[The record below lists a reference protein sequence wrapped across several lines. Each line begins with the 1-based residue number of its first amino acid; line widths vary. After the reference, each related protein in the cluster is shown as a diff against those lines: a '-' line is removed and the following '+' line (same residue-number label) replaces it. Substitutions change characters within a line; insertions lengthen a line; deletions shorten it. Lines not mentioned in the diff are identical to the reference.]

1 MSGLKKAGLFVGT
14 LAPASAVSWF
24 IAQWW
29 SPVCH
34 EGCPVPIQLAM
45 WVFLLVMPLAVA
57 GVVALAAADPR
68 RLRRVG
74 LTLAAFAVVGLALT
88 LVAAWFQGRG
98 HGG

>member
-14 LAPASAVSWF
+14 LALALVASWF
-24 IAQWW
+24 IAKGW

-34 EGCPVPIQLAM
+34 EGCPVPIQAAM
-45 WVFLLVMPLAVA
+45 WIFLLAMPLAVA
-57 GVVALAAADPR
+57 GVVALAAGAR

-74 LTLAAFAVVGLALT
+74 WTFAAFAVVGLALT
-88 LVAAWFQGRG
+88 LLAAWFQGRG